1 MNEFINVL
9 KTMSLAFFANGK
21 HKITAEKLFESKD
34 AVFLDVRS
42 KEEVESIAFPLRFQ
56 AECIHVPTD
65 EIVFLDVRSKEEVES
80 IAFPL
85 RFQAECIHV
94 PTDEI
99 PDRLLEIPKDKPIG
113 IFCSAGTRSA
123 IVYAFLRANGYDNV
137 KIIVGG
143 CGEIINMLKPGK
155 IWKAVK

>member
-1 MNEFINVL
+1 MDLE
-9 KTMSLAFFANGK
+9 FFAKGK
-21 HKITAEKLFESKD
+21 YKIAAEKLFESKD

-56 AECIHVPTD
+56 AECIHIPTN
-65 EIVFLDVRSKEEVES
+65 
-80 IAFPL
+80 
-85 RFQAECIHV
+85 
-94 PTDEI
+94 EI

-123 IVYAFLRANGYDNV
+123 IVYAFLKTNSYDNV

-143 CGEIINMLKPGK
+143 YGEIINMLKPGK

>member
-1 MNEFINVL
+1 MLKFENVL
-9 KTMSLAFFANGK
+9 KDMDLEFFANGK

-56 AECIHVPTD
+56 A
-65 EIVFLDVRSKEEVES
+65 K
-80 IAFPL
+80 
-85 RFQAECIHV
+85 CIHV

-143 CGEIINMLKPGK
+143 YGEIINMLKPGK

>member
-1 MNEFINVL
+1 MFKFENVL
-9 KTMSLAFFANGK
+9 KDMDLEFFACGK
-21 HKITAEKLFESKD
+21 HEIAVEKLFETKN

-56 AECIHVPTD
+56 AECIHIPTN
-65 EIVFLDVRSKEEVES
+65 
-80 IAFPL
+80 
-85 RFQAECIHV
+85 
-94 PTDEI
+94 EI

-113 IFCSAGTRSA
+113 IFCSTGTRSA

-143 CGEIINMLKPGK
+143 YGEIINMLKPGK

>member
-1 MNEFINVL
+1 MFKFENVL
-9 KTMSLAFFANGK
+9 KDMDLEFFANGK
-21 HKITAEKLFESKD
+21 HKITAEKLFELKD

-42 KEEVESIAFPLRFQ
+42 KEEVESISFPLRFQ
-56 AECIHVPTD
+56 AECIHIPTN
-65 EIVFLDVRSKEEVES
+65 
-80 IAFPL
+80 
-85 RFQAECIHV
+85 
-94 PTDEI
+94 EI

-123 IVYAFLRANGYDNV
+123 IVYAFLKTNGYDNV

-143 CGEIINMLKPGK
+143 YGEIINILKPGK

>member
-65 EIVFLDVRSKEEVES
+65 EI
-80 IAFPL
+80 
-85 RFQAECIHV
+85 
-94 PTDEI
+94 
-99 PDRLLEIPKDKPIG
+99 PDRLLEIPKDKPTG
-113 IFCSAGTRSA
+113 IFCSAGTRAA

-143 CGEIINMLKPGK
+143 YGEIINMLKPGK

>member
-1 MNEFINVL
+1 MNEFITVL
-9 KTMSLAFFANGK
+9 KTMNLAFFANGK
-21 HKITAEKLFESKD
+21 HKVTAEKLFESKD

-42 KEEVESIAFPLRFQ
+42 KEEAESIAFPLIFQ
-56 AECIHVPTD
+56 AECIH
-65 EIVFLDVRSKEEVES
+65 I
-80 IAFPL
+80 
-85 RFQAECIHV
+85 

-99 PDRLLEIPKDKPIG
+99 PDRLSEIPEDKPIG

-143 CGEIINMLKPGK
+143 YGEIINILKPGK